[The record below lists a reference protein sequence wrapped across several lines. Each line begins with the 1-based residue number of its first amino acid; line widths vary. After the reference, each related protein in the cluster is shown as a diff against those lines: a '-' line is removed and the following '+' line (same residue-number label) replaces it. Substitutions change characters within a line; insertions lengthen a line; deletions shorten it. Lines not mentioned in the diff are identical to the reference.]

1 MKKMIIFL
9 RESREEFRKV
19 TWPSRDEVTR
29 FTVVTVITLFIVAM
43 FLWVVDS
50 ALLKIIRWVMQ

>member
-1 MKKMIIFL
+1 VKKMIIFL